1 MSNDDVADHDEELDC
16 LVVTSGCWTPDVAC
30 LSLRH
35 HATSH
40 TCILKRCTHNSVG
53 GANPPRM
60 SSPVAFPKHA
70 SAPEAA
76 IAEQL
81 LPVRR
86 CPKSPPACALSSTA
100 VAPIVPPQPPK
111 TPRGSWRGRGGQG
124 AGHHLPP
131 LTISSFPLSRP
142 PVGASSGRDL
152 LLRATSVRRKPS
164 SSHHR
169 REPWPP
175 SHHTTND
182 FSAVFCLSREKKK
195 KTSELKESETRR
207 LPPNSRDDTVSFS

>member
-1 MSNDDVADHDEELDC
+1 MLDTRC
-16 LVVTSGCWTPDVAC
+16 C
-30 LSLRH
+30 LSVF
-35 HATSH
+35 APPGTTSH
-40 TCILKRCTHNSVG
+40 TCILKRCAHNSVMLLYSQREG
-53 GANPPRM
+53 GPIQPRM

-111 TPRGSWRGRGGQG
+111 TPRGSWRGRGGGQG

-169 REPWPP
+169 REP
-175 SHHTTND
+175 
-182 FSAVFCLSREKKK
+182 A
-195 KTSELKESETRR
+195 
-207 LPPNSRDDTVSFS
+207 

>member
-1 MSNDDVADHDEELDC
+1 MLDTRC
-16 LVVTSGCWTPDVAC
+16 C
-30 LSLRH
+30 LSVF
-35 HATSH
+35 APPGTTSH
-40 TCILKRCTHNSVG
+40 TCILKRCAHNSVMLYYSQRG
-53 GANPPRM
+53 GEPIQPRM

-131 LTISSFPLSRP
+131 LTISSFPPSRP

-169 REPWPP
+169 REP
-175 SHHTTND
+175 
-182 FSAVFCLSREKKK
+182 A
-195 KTSELKESETRR
+195 
-207 LPPNSRDDTVSFS
+207 

>member
-1 MSNDDVADHDEELDC
+1 MSNDDVADDDEELSC

-35 HATSH
+35 QATSH

-53 GANPPRM
+53 GAIQPRM

-86 CPKSPPACALSSTA
+86 CPKSPPACALSSAAA

-111 TPRGSWRGRGGQG
+111 TPRGSWRGRRGGQG

-131 LTISSFPLSRP
+131 LTISSFPPSRP

-169 REPWPP
+169 REP
-175 SHHTTND
+175 
-182 FSAVFCLSREKKK
+182 A
-195 KTSELKESETRR
+195 
-207 LPPNSRDDTVSFS
+207 

>member
-1 MSNDDVADHDEELDC
+1 MTWYHDGLLLDKVATVARNSSHQTLILEPVTHKDIGELERCVSDLQIMMSFGAGEYIC
-16 LVVTSGCWTPDVAC
+16 LAS
-30 LSLRH
+30 
-35 HATSH
+35 
-40 TCILKRCTHNSVG
+40 NSVG
-53 GANPPRM
+53 EANPPRM
-60 SSPVAFPKHA
+60 GSPVAFPKHA

-131 LTISSFPLSRP
+131 LTISSFPLSPP

-182 FSAVFCLSREKKK
+182 FSAIFCLSRENQKKQV
-195 KTSELKESETRR
+195 
-207 LPPNSRDDTVSFS
+207 N